1 LGEVAGDPDPLD
13 VLLAEVEAQQSDGS
27 VRDPHQLELF
37 GTLLSELHAMQKKPG
52 QSDPHLIVT
61 LAGHSIRGTWDEI
74 LLQMKAADR
83 DWAEASLS
91 DFMASLARRGQA
103 ETGIVIPT
111 TNAEAFIRG
120 SAEAGVLRI
129 VQ

>member
-1 LGEVAGDPDPLD
+1 
-13 VLLAEVEAQQSDGS
+13 
-27 VRDPHQLELF
+27 
-37 GTLLSELHAMQKKPG
+37 MQKRPG
-52 QSDPHLIVT
+52 QSESHLIMT
-61 LAGHSIRGTWDEI
+61 LAGHTIRGTWDEI

-83 DWAEASLS
+83 EWARGSLS
-91 DFMASLARRGQA
+91 DFMTSLARRGQA

-111 TNAEAFIRG
+111 TDAEAFIRG